1 MLKYLSVFAFS
12 TLLVFSCSD
21 KYEQL
26 DQDDK
31 DKEPKE
37 EAVKP
42 LPLHLIADTKKAGIY
57 DMVLFTLKDSTYKGP
72 NESIAV
78 SLMYNDLDSLIW
90 EVGGSSQKFN
100 LLRQQAGGY
109 SFTTEWGHNFYLPG
123 TYKIFLSGYKDN
135 NRLVRDSMNV
145 NISASADFLNISWDQ
160 VKNLGQNTGYTSN
173 GTLGYEFQI
182 LNRNS
187 DHVLSSTLTVTFD
200 STDFRKPNP
209 DLADNE
215 RAALSA
221 YITQLYGKAAFEG
234 DEAVLNQQFKQLF
247 KSSIPKDKVLKI
259 WKTKKSNIAL
269 LYRKREESDIFHYWV
284 HAEPIG

>member
-90 EVGGSSQKFN
+90 EVGGGSQKFN

-145 NISASADFLNISWDQ
+145 NISASADFLNVSWDQ
-160 VKNLGQNTGYTSN
+160 IKNLGQNTGYTSN
-173 GTLGYEFQI
+173 GTLGYEFHI
-182 LNRNS
+182 LTEKKDN
-187 DHVLSSTLTVTFD
+187 VLFSGLRVSFD
-200 STDFRKPNP
+200 STDYMKPNP
-209 DLADNE
+209 GLGAKEGVVLD
-215 RAALSA
+215 A

-247 KSSIPKDKVLKI
+247 KSSVAKDKVLKI

-269 LYRKREESDIFHYWV
+269 LYQKREFDDIFQYWV

>member
-12 TLLVFSCSD
+12 TLLVLSCSD

-31 DKEPKE
+31 DKEPKDE
-37 EAVKP
+37 TVKP
-42 LPLHLIADTKKAGIY
+42 LPLHLIADTKNAGIY
-57 DMVLFTLKDSTYKGP
+57 DMVVFTLKDSTYKGP
-72 NESIAV
+72 NESFV
-78 SLMYNDLDSLIW
+78 LPLMYSELDSLIW
-90 EVGGSSQKFN
+90 KIEGTSQKFN

-123 TYKIFLSGYKDN
+123 TYTTVLSGYKDN
-135 NRLVRDSMNV
+135 KQVITDSTKMH
-145 NISASADFLNISWDQ
+145 ISASADFLNVSWDQ
-160 VKNLGQNTGYTSN
+160 VKNLDQNTGYTSN

-182 LNRNS
+182 LNRKK
-187 DHVLSSTLTVTFD
+187 DDVLFSGLTVSFD

-209 DLADNE
+209 DLADKE
-215 RAALSA
+215 RETLST

-247 KSSIPKDKVLKI
+247 KSSVAKDKVLKI

>member
-42 LPLHLIADTKKAGIY
+42 LPLHLIADNRKAGIY

-78 SLMYNDLDSLIW
+78 SLMYSDLDSLIW

-100 LLRQQAGGY
+100 LLRQHGGGY

-145 NISASADFLNISWDQ
+145 NISASADFLNVSWDQ

-182 LNRNS
+182 LNRNN
-187 DHVLSSTLTVTFD
+187 DHVLSSTLTITFD

-209 DLADNE
+209 DLADKE
-215 RAALSA
+215 QAALSA